1 MTVVEINVVVC
12 VVDKVKVVETVILLL
27 GLKFS
32 QSTFSDEAILLD
44 L

>member
-1 MTVVEINVVVC
+1 MTVVEINVVVG

-32 QSTFSDEAILLD
+32 
-44 L
+44 

>member
-1 MTVVEINVVVC
+1 MTIVEINVVVG

-32 QSTFSDEAILLD
+32 
-44 L
+44 

>member
-32 QSTFSDEAILLD
+32 
-44 L
+44 